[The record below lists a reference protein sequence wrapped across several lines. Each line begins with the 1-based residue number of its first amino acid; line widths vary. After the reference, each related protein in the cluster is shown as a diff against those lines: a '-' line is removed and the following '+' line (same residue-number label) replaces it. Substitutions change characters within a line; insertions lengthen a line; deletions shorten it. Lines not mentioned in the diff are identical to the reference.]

1 MSSSSGLQ
9 MKICKIIQVLRSK
22 ISSKC
27 FILKMPRIDH
37 LDAFLMNPL
46 S

>member
-1 MSSSSGLQ
+1 
-9 MKICKIIQVLRSK
+9 MKICKIIQVLRSE

-27 FILKMPRIDH
+27 FILKMPRIDQ